1 MMAAHI
7 ETGTMASPH
16 HYSSRMLNHLG
27 LVSAMVDELGIVD
40 WMDRVLPKDQEKQIV
55 SYGQAVKA
63 MILNPSL
70 VFQGVVK
77 YNTIN

>member
-1 MMAAHI
+1 MAAHI

-16 HYSSRMLNHLG
+16 HYSSRMLDHLG

-63 MILNPSL
+63 MISVQDKNFNKLNL
-70 VFQGVVK
+70 K
-77 YNTIN
+77 INS